1 MAVGRLRSGATGFIG
16 ASGGACAIELGTD
29 RLPTVGTAKLMDGDS
44 GVTTTT
50 CGVSCLFWS
59 VSFRGCS
66 SSVAGGGGV
75 GSMIAGTT
83 STRGGGGCLEMEAG
97 FAPTRPT
104 NKKKMQIEFTQA
116 SFRLGS
122 CFAWGRQNQA
132 SSDFNPLAGDVR
144 FASMIRSQN
153 A

>member
-1 MAVGRLRSGATGFIG
+1 MAVGRLRSGVTGFIG

-75 GSMIAGTT
+75 GSVIAGTT
-83 STRGGGGCLEMEAG
+83 STRGGGGVLGREGGLPPNPAD
-97 FAPTRPT
+97 
-104 NKKKMQIEFTQA
+104 KKKKN
-116 SFRLGS
+116 
-122 CFAWGRQNQA
+122 QN
-132 SSDFNPLAGDVR
+132 
-144 FASMIRSQN
+144 
-153 A
+153 